1 MNFSF
6 ARLWQVAAL
15 GLALHTGVLA
25 QEAVVA
31 PPAAL
36 TLDAVPKVPVELA
49 RDLRPYMEF
58 RSASFQGWDPSSRA
72 MLVSTR
78 FGDTAQLHL
87 VASPG
92 AARRQISFEA
102 EPVLGASFSK
112 GKGDVLLATQ
122 DVGGAENF
130 QFFRVQNGRFQL
142 LTDGRS
148 RNTSAAWAQD
158 GSRVVFASNARN
170 GRDSDIWMMD
180 PRDPSTRRLV
190 AAREGGGW
198 GVADVF
204 PDGRS
209 ALLQRYV
216 SIQKSELYRLDLE
229 SGRVTPLTRDS
240 GEVAY
245 GDVQIAPDGRI
256 FATSDRFGEFR
267 EIGTIDPATGAF
279 TRLGSPSQWDVE
291 AFAISPDGATLAVV
305 TNEAGVSRLRLIDS
319 RTGATILEPA
329 LGAGIIGGL
338 AFAPW
343 GELGFTLASARSPGD
358 AYSLDPASGEIRR
371 WTFSE
376 TGGLDPALNREPE
389 LVRVKSFDGRE
400 VSGFLYRP
408 DPAKFPGKR
417 PLLVNIHGGP
427 EGQSRPGF
435 QGRNNYLLNERGIA
449 IFYPNV
455 RGSTG
460 FGKTFV
466 SLDNG
471 PFRRED
477 SVKDIEAM
485 VRHLQKDKGLDATRF
500 GVTGGSY
507 GGYMTYAA
515 LTLYPK
521 LWRAG
526 LAVVAISDFVTFL
539 ENTADYRR
547 DLRRVEYGDE
557 TDARQRAKLK
567 EISPLGR
574 AERIAVPL
582 MVVTGAND
590 PRVPASEADQMVA
603 AVRANGKEA
612 WHLVAANEGHGFRR
626 KENQDYQFWTSLMFW
641 DRYLLGLAPIVA
653 ILLARVVL
661 LPFDW
666 LPKAGRLCAG
676 RWAYGS
682 LLGVF
687 LG

>member
-1 MNFSF
+1 MIRTSGV
-6 ARLWQVAAL
+6 ARLWQVAVL
-15 GLALHTGVLA
+15 GLVLHGPALA
-25 QEAVVA
+25 QGAVVA

-36 TLDAVPKVPVELA
+36 TLDGVPKVPAELA
-49 RDLRPYMEF
+49 KSLRPYMEF
-58 RSASFQGWDPSSRA
+58 RTASFQGWDPASRA

-87 VASPG
+87 VAAPG

-112 GKGDVLLATQ
+112 GKGDVLLASQ

-130 QFFRVQNGRFQL
+130 QFFRVKDGRFEL
-142 LTDGRS
+142 LTDGKS
-148 RNTSAAWAQD
+148 RNGGAAWAQD
-158 GSRVVFASNARN
+158 GSLVLFASNARN
-170 GRDSDIWMMD
+170 GRDSDIWVMD
-180 PRDPSTRRLV
+180 PRDPSSRRMV
-190 AAREGGGW
+190 TERQGGGW
-198 GVADVF
+198 SVADVF
-204 PDGRS
+204 PDGRT
-209 ALLQRYV
+209 AILQRYA
-216 SIQKSELYRLDLE
+216 SIQKSELYRLDIRT
-229 SGRVTPLTRDS
+229 GDVTPITRDT
-240 GEVAY
+240 GEVSY

-267 EIGTIDPATGAF
+267 DIGTIDPASGAF
-279 TRLGSPSQWDVE
+279 TRLGAAAKWDVE
-291 AFAISPDGATLAVV
+291 AFDISPDGAMLALV

-319 RTGATILEPA
+319 RTGAVIREPVLPAGTIGSLE
-329 LGAGIIGGL
+329 
-338 AFAPW
+338 FAPW
-343 GELGFTLASARSPGD
+343 GELGFTHFSARAAGD
-358 AYSLDPASGEIRR
+358 AYSLDPATGEVRR

-376 TGGLDPALNREPE
+376 TGGLDPAGNREPE

-400 VSGFLYRP
+400 VTGFLYRP
-408 DPAKFPGKR
+408 DPAKFPGRR

-435 QGRNNYLLNERGIA
+435 QGRNNYLLNERGVA

-485 VRHLQKDKGLDATRF
+485 VRHLQKDKGLDPARF

-557 TDARQRAKLK
+557 TDAAQRAKLK

-574 AERIAVPL
+574 ADRIAVPL

-641 DRYLLGLAPIVA
+641 DRYLLGE
-653 ILLARVVL
+653 
-661 LPFDW
+661 
-666 LPKAGRLCAG
+666 K
-676 RWAYGS
+676 
-682 LLGVF
+682 
-687 LG
+687 